1 MTKAEKDI
9 QAGLLTV
16 LELNTRALDKIYDV
30 LTQIAKPRGER
41 VDHSEQTKWVE
52 SEPVEAVPPAIES
65 TETETPAPK
74 KITLEYLR
82 KAFHAIGTK
91 ITKEERKIFLAQF
104 GGAKTIPSLDKKYYD
119 NFISLATDIME
130 GE

>member
-1 MTKAEKDI
+1 MTKAEKEI

-16 LELNTRALDKIYDV
+16 LEANTKALNKIYDV
-30 LTQIAKPRGER
+30 LIKIANPPMMTANSTT
-41 VDHSEQTKWVE
+41 DPTYID
-52 SEPVEAVPPAIES
+52 EPVEAVPSAKES
-65 TETETPAPK
+65 TEKETPAPK

-119 NFISLATDIME
+119 NFIALATDIME